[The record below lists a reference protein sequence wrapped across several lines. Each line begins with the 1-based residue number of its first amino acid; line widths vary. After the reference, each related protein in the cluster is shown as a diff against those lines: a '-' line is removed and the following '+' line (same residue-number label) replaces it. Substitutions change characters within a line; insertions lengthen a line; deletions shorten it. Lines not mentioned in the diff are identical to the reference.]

1 MWSRKQRLSQ
11 KAELKGIMLG
21 GRLRPGLI
29 MGAWMKAEVSRK
41 MLVKQRTELTKR
53 EAELP

>member
-1 MWSRKQRLSQ
+1 
-11 KAELKGIMLG
+11 MLG